1 MEIINGILLLLALA
15 LVWGAV
21 NLERPAVSKVEI
33 NQSDQMNESMNFL
46 KRLKRPSAK
55 EDSQSK
61 RLNAWKSAMGKIIPE
76 IPETM
81 AKIEDSHQRIC
92 QQNDRKF
99 SQLDK
104 LLDSI
109 SHSVD
114 ETNMKV
120 QQDTEKSFVELSNLS
135 VKIGELNNAIIPLE
149 SKLLENQS
157 SLNRITIDAQEV
169 KESVGF

>member
-15 LVWGAV
+15 LIWGAV
-21 NLERPAVSKVEI
+21 NLERPATSKVDI

-61 RLNAWKSAMGKIIPE
+61 RLNAWKSTMAKIIPE

-81 AKIEDSHQRIC
+81 AKIEDSHERIC
-92 QQNDRKF
+92 QENDRKF
-99 SQLDK
+99 RQLNT
-104 LLDSI
+104 LLESI
-109 SHSVD
+109 SHTVD
-114 ETNMKV
+114 ETNMKI
-120 QQDTEKSFVELSNLS
+120 QQDTEKSFVELTNLS
-135 VKIGELNNAIIPLE
+135 NKIGELNNAIIPLE
-149 SKLLENQS
+149 NKLLENQS
-157 SLNRITIDAQEV
+157 SLNQLTGDAQEV

>member
-46 KRLKRPSAK
+46 KRLKRPSAR

-61 RLNAWKSAMGKIIPE
+61 
-76 IPETM
+76 
-81 AKIEDSHQRIC
+81 IEDSHEKIC
-92 QQNDRKF
+92 QENDLKF
-99 SQLDK
+99 SRLDK
-104 LLDSI
+104 LLESI
-109 SHSVD
+109 SHTVD
-114 ETNMKV
+114 DTNIQI
-120 QQDTEKSFVELSNLS
+120 QQDTKKSFVEISNLS
-135 VKIGELNNAIIPLE
+135 AKISELNNAIIPLE

-157 SLNRITIDAQEV
+157 SLNRLTSDAQEV